1 MGFKPITSRVLLRRR
16 VLYRC
21 ATTAALIILFSFTA
35 SCPSPIIFH
44 FLAFLCSKKKKF
56 DEENFCFPFFLFWPP
71 LSPTSNYD
79 YPINFWWVEKK
90 TGQVGPKSFFSEFLK
105 TTWVSK
111 EHSTSTATTTT
122 LAATTTTTTSAAAA
136 TTRKFTRPVIRLKVA
151 FKMSAWSWWQRWPAF
166 KWLWRSRQLS
176 YHVSWPWILIQF
188 PYLTHSL
195 SLLIV
200 NSFISRAKVATKW

>member
-1 MGFKPITSRVLLRRR
+1 MASRVLLRRR

-21 ATTAALIILFSFTA
+21 ATTAALNILFSFTA

-44 FLAFLCSKKKKF
+44 FLAFLCSKKKNSMKKIF
-56 DEENFCFPFFLFWPP
+56 VFPFFVLAAFV
-71 LSPTSNYD
+71 SNEQLWLPDKYLMSR
-79 YPINFWWVEKK
+79 EKN
-90 TGQVGPKSFFSEFLK
+90 GQVGPKSFFSEFLK

-122 LAATTTTTTSAAAA
+122 LAAATTTTTAAAA
-136 TTRKFTRPVIRLKVA
+136 TTKKYLRPVIRLKVA

-166 KWLWRSRQLS
+166 KWLWRSRQLF
-176 YHVSWPWILIQF
+176 YHVSWPWILIHF

-200 NSFISRAKVATKW
+200 NSFISRAKVATQR

>member
-1 MGFKPITSRVLLRRR
+1 MFKEKKIRWRKF
-16 VLYRC
+16 
-21 ATTAALIILFSFTA
+21 LFSLFFVLA
-35 SCPSPIIFH
+35 AFVSNEQLWLPDK
-44 FLAFLCSKKKKF
+44 FLMSR
-56 DEENFCFPFFLFWPP
+56 
-71 LSPTSNYD
+71 
-79 YPINFWWVEKK
+79 EKN
-90 TGQVGPKSFFSEFLK
+90 GQVGPKSFFSEFLK

-122 LAATTTTTTSAAAA
+122 TTSAAA